1 MAAPDTSF
9 SPPEPATADRPW
21 PGDREHPIAPEP
33 ASAAG
38 AGSAGVI
45 AYLHE
50 AQRGAIEANLRD
62 LAAERTPGGAPASEP
77 D

>member
-21 PGDREHPIAPEP
+21 PGEREHPIAPEP
-33 ASAAG
+33 AVAA

-50 AQRGAIEANLRD
+50 VQRVAIEANLQD
-62 LAAERTPGGAPASEP
+62 LAAERRPGGAPASEP
-77 D
+77 G